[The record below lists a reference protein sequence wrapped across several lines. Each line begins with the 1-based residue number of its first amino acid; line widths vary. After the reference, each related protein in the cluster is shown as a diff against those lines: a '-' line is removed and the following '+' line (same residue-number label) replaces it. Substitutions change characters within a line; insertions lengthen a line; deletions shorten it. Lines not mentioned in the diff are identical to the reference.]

1 MVASGG
7 LGFLVVLPSSHFSD
21 LINGSRK
28 GFFVASRG
36 LRQGDPLSPFLFTLV
51 AEALTQILST
61 REEKNLFKWF
71 RVGKEEILIS
81 HLQYAGY
88 TLLLM
93 EGDKN
98 QVPNSLIHCFELVS
112 GMKINWKKELFSW
125 LKFAFRR
132 IFGDLR
138 CPKSPYSFEYLGVP
152 LGGLPRKRDFW
163 LPVIERVKES

>member
-81 HLQYAGY
+81 HLQYAGH

-98 QVPNSLIHCFELVS
+98 QVPNSPHPLFRIGIWNE
-112 GMKINWKKELFSW
+112 INWKKSCLVG
-125 LKFAFRR
+125 LN
-132 IFGDLR
+132 
-138 CPKSPYSFEYLGVP
+138 SPSEEYLEISDALNRP
-152 LGGLPRKRDFW
+152 IRLSTLEF
-163 LPVIERVKES
+163 L

>member
-36 LRQGDPLSPFLFTLV
+36 LRQGDPLSPFLYTLV

-81 HLQYAGY
+81 HLQYAGH

-98 QVPNSLIHCFELVS
+98 QVPKSLIHCFELVS
-112 GMKINWKKELFSW
+112 GMKINWKKSCLVG
-125 LKFAFRR
+125 LN
-132 IFGDLR
+132 
-138 CPKSPYSFEYLGVP
+138 SPSEEYLEISDALNRP
-152 LGGLPRKRDFW
+152 IRLSSLEF
-163 LPVIERVKES
+163 L

>member
-36 LRQGDPLSPFLFTLV
+36 LRQGDPLSPFLYTLV

-81 HLQYAGY
+81 HLQYAGH

-112 GMKINWKKELFSW
+112 GMKINWKKSCLVG
-125 LKFAFRR
+125 LN
-132 IFGDLR
+132 
-138 CPKSPYSFEYLGVP
+138 SPSEEYLEISDALNRP
-152 LGGLPRKRDFW
+152 IRLSSLEF
-163 LPVIERVKES
+163 L